1 MILQM
6 NYKSLQKTKSMES
19 LIIKRQK
26 FSTYHE
32 INIVCTES
40 GKEITRE
47 SNIDKR
53 IRYGNKTY
61 LYNGKKYNVLKWERI
76 I

>member
-1 MILQM
+1 
-6 NYKSLQKTKSMES
+6 MES

-26 FSTYHE
+26 FSTYHKV
-32 INIVCTES
+32 NIVCTES

-47 SNIDKR
+47 SNLNKR
-53 IRYGNKTY
+53 IRYGTKTY

-76 I
+76 

>member
-1 MILQM
+1 
-6 NYKSLQKTKSMES
+6 MES

-40 GKEITRE
+40 GEEITRE
-47 SNIDKR
+47 SNINKR
-53 IRYGNKTY
+53 IRYGAKTY
-61 LYNGKKYNVLKWERI
+61 LYKGKKYSVLKWERI
-76 I
+76 